1 MKLVFATNNLNKLSE
16 IRSLVKGSIDILS
29 LNDINCNEEL
39 PETNFTIEGNAL
51 QKAKYIFD
59 NYGLNCFAD
68 DTGLEIQALDGD
80 PGVFSARYAGEPS
93 NAENNIKKVLDNL
106 QGVNN
111 REANFKTVIAIIING
126 KETLFKGICNGS
138 ITRNKIGQKGF
149 GYDPIF
155 IPDSFAITFAQMTK
169 KQKNAIS
176 HRGKA
181 VQKLIRF
188 LINL

>member
-1 MKLVFATNNLNKLSE
+1 MKLVFATNNSNKLSE

-29 LNDINCNEEL
+29 LKDINCNEEL
-39 PETNFTIEGNAL
+39 PETNFTIEENAL

-59 NYGLNCFAD
+59 NYGLNCFSD
-68 DTGLEIQALDGD
+68 DTGLEIKSLDGE

-188 LINL
+188 LITL

>member
-39 PETNFTIEGNAL
+39 PETNFTIEENAL

-106 QGVNN
+106 QGVSN

-138 ITRNKIGQKGF
+138 ITRNKLGQKGF

-169 KQKNAIS
+169 QQKNAIS

-181 VQKLIRF
+181 VRKLIRF